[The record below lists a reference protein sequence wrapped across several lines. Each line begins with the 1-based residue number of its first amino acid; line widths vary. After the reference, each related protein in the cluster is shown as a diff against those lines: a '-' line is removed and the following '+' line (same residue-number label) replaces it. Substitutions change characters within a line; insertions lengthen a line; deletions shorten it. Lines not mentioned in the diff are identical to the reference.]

1 MGGLLQTAP
10 TAVAEQE
17 EVWEGGV
24 PAEAVALSEAFE
36 GCVLTPYNDGFGFP
50 TIGIGSRS
58 YLDGTP
64 VWLGG
69 PAIDRATA
77 ERLAQRDL
85 DKAAL
90 LVAQAVTAPLTPR
103 QAAAL
108 ILLANNLGALTV
120 AAPSLLKLV
129 NGHDWRSAAELFRI
143 YRNSAGKPVT
153 GLRRR
158 RWTEAAFSLGMD
170 PNLARQRAWSAIQ
183 SPEDWPSLP
192 A

>member
-1 MGGLLQTAP
+1 MAP
-10 TAVAEQE
+10 MAAAEPEALWQ
-17 EVWEGGV
+17 GGV
-24 PAEAVALSEAFE
+24 PAEAVTLSEAFE
-36 GCVLTPYNDGFGFP
+36 GCILTPYNDGFGFP

-58 YLDGTP
+58 YLDGAP
-64 VWLGG
+64 VRLGG
-69 PAIDRATA
+69 PSIDRAMA
-77 ERLAQRDL
+77 ELLAQRDL

-90 LVAQAVTAPLTPR
+90 LVTRAVTAPLTPR

-129 NGHDWRSAAELFRI
+129 NGRDWKAAADLFKI

-158 RWTEAAFSLGMD
+158 RWAEAAFSLGMEAA
-170 PNLARQRAWSAIQ
+170 LARQKAWGAIQ
-183 SPEDWPSLP
+183 SPEDWPPLP
-192 A
+192 G